1 MDLIISLTDSTLRLG
16 APLILAA
23 LAGLLSERSG
33 IVDIGLEGKMLAA
46 AFAAAAVASI
56 TGSAWAGLA
65 AGIGVSIGLALIH
78 GFAAIT
84 CGGNQMIS
92 GMGINILA
100 AGLTPVLG
108 TAWFDQGGQ
117 TPSLAAAARFTPMT
131 LPLADTLGQ
140 IPVLVPLY
148 ARVISGQVALVYLTI
163 LLLPLLAW
171 VLARTRFGLRL
182 RAVGENPHAVD
193 TAGIGVARVRYL
205 AALCN
210 GALCGIAGAYLS
222 TAQGSAFLP
231 DMTAGKGFLA
241 LAAVIFGRWRVWPA
255 CFACLLFGAT
265 DALQARLQ
273 GVSLPGIG
281 EVPVQM
287 IQALPYI
294 FTVFVLAGFVGK
306 AVAPKAIGEPYVKS
320 R

>member
-65 AGIGVSIGLALIH
+65 AGIGVSIGLALVH

-117 TPSLAAAARFTPMT
+117 TPSLAAAARFTPVS
-131 LPLADTLGQ
+131 LPLAETLGQ
-140 IPVLVPLY
+140 IPVLGPLY
-148 ARVISGQVALVYLTI
+148 ARVIGGQVALVYLTVV
-163 LLLPLLAW
+163 LLPLLAW